1 MIRAYDPWPGDLH
14 QLLEPQETHP
24 QHENFPRLFHP
35 PGSGGKTGPR
45 CSPPGNQGLLI
56 ACGSG
61 GLLVTDVQLEG
72 STRMNI
78 SQLIAGHPNLK
89 DIHFD
94 V

>member
-1 MIRAYDPWPGDLH
+1 MQQKLITFAVPCYNSAAYMRH
-14 QLLEPQETHP
+14 CIETLLSAGE
-24 QHENFPRLFHP
+24 
-35 PGSGGKTGPR
+35 
-45 CSPPGNQGLLI
+45 QGLLI

>member
-1 MIRAYDPWPGDLH
+1 MIRAYDPWPG
-14 QLLEPQETHP
+14 TFTTIGTARAHP
-24 QHENFPRLFHP
+24 QHENLPRLHHRAEVSGK
-35 PGSGGKTGPR
+35 PGQVLSAGE
-45 CSPPGNQGLLI
+45 QGLLI
-56 ACGSG
+56 ACGEG

-78 SQLIAGHPNLK
+78 AQLIAGHPNLK

>member
-1 MIRAYDPWPGDLH
+1 MIRAYDPWPG
-14 QLLEPQETHP
+14 TFT
-24 QHENFPRLFHP
+24 NYWNRKKRIRNMKIFPGFSIVP
-35 PGSGGKTGPR
+35 EAEGKPGQVLSAGE
-45 CSPPGNQGLLI
+45 QGLLI

-61 GLLVTDVQLEG
+61 GLLVTNVQLEG

>member
-1 MIRAYDPWPGDLH
+1 MARHLH
-14 QLLEPQETHP
+14 QLLEPQEAYP
-24 QHENFPRLFHP
+24 QHENLPQGFSIVPEAEGK
-35 PGSGGKTGPR
+35 PGQVLSAGE
-45 CSPPGNQGLLI
+45 QGLLI

-61 GLLVTDVQLEG
+61 GLLVTNVQLEG

>member
-1 MIRAYDPWPGDLH
+1 MARYLH
-14 QLLEPQETHP
+14 QLLEPQKTHP
-24 QHENFPRLFHP
+24 QHENFPRLSILP
-35 PGSGGKTGPR
+35 EAEGKPGQVLSAGE
-45 CSPPGNQGLLI
+45 QGLLI